1 VFAVVSEIRYTIAF
15 PAFSYTQLLVM
26 LLQLP
31 PEYQS
36 DSHQTSISGIL
47 KTQLRSLM
55 EYRRESLKLLQ
66 GHLSVDVLSTTVWP
80 MEMYLK
86 VPGLCSV
93 WPAAQGDCA
102 AQHTNFTY
110 CTSLAGGIY
119 EASARQNSANEVLS
133 KIMPPKTSLASF
145 KAGAE
150 RERRV

>member
-1 VFAVVSEIRYTIAF
+1 VFAVVSEIQYTIVF

-26 LLQLP
+26 LLQLS

-55 EYRRESLKLLQ
+55 EYRRESLKFLQ

-86 VPGLCSV
+86 VPGLWSV

-102 AQHTNFTY
+102 DQRTNFTY
-110 CTSLAGGIY
+110 GPG
-119 EASARQNSANEVLS
+119 
-133 KIMPPKTSLASF
+133 
-145 KAGAE
+145 
-150 RERRV
+150 RRDI